1 MAWLTSSIALFIG
14 FFGMVNTMVMSVN
27 ERMHEIGILR
37 ALGWRVLRIV
47 RMVILES
54 VFLST
59 LGALAG
65 IAGAIVLVRLLTR
78 SPAVNG
84 LIEGKVQPGLL
95 GYGLL
100 IAIGL
105 GLLGSVLPA
114 MRAAQMLPT
123 EALRHE

>member
-37 ALGWRVLRIV
+37 ALGWRLLRII
-47 RMVILES
+47 RMVVLES

-65 IAGAIVLVRLLTR
+65 MAGATVLVQLLTR
-78 SPAVNG
+78 SPTVNG
-84 LIEGKVQPGLL
+84 LIEGKVQPALL

-100 IAIGL
+100 IALGL

-114 MRAAQMLPT
+114 VRAAQMLPT